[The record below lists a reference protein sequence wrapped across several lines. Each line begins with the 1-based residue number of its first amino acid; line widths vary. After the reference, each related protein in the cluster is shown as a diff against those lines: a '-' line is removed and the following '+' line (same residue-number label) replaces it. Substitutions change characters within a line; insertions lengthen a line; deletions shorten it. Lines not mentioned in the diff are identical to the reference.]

1 MRKQQGMGT
10 RGAESECVGGDK
22 GREGREEGRKEG
34 VWSEGK
40 EIGETEE
47 KVREGKA
54 YTEERTGAAISQ
66 KG

>member
-1 MRKQQGMGT
+1 MGT

-40 EIGETEE
+40 EIGAEE

-54 YTEERTGAAISQ
+54 YTEERTGAAMSEGL
-66 KG
+66 KGS